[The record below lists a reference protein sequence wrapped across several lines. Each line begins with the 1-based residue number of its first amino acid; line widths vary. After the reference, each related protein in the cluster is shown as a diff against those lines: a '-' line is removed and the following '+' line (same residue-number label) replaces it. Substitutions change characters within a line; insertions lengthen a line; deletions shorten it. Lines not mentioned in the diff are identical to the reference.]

1 MTDAMIGG
9 LDAEV
14 AEFLSVTTDVLVER
28 DPLGHVRRFLNG
40 DSGID
45 SFDRERWQA
54 MAQLGL
60 TSIALPADCGGGE
73 YPPSVAA
80 RLLQVCGRF
89 LLPEPVLSTVG
100 LAVPVLLAQQTS
112 AAAELLTRVGTGDC
126 VVSVAGATDVSV
138 DGLPPAL
145 EIHERE
151 GTLVVSGTVNALD
164 VPGAD
169 VVLAVAEVDGGCR
182 WLALDPCA
190 TTRFTSRILI
200 DGRGVAR
207 LEFDEVEVASTPLG
221 PTCTAEQAW
230 EPVLVAGS
238 IFTSAWLLGVAER
251 AFELTVDYLKTRSQF
266 GALIGSYQALQHRAS
281 RLFCELEVA
290 RSVVGLAV
298 AALESDAADTALWA
312 SAAKTRIGDLA
323 VRMTSEA
330 IQLHGGIGMTHEADI
345 GLYFKAARVANT
357 IAGDNVFHRTRA
369 SQLLNI
375 VTPQNGQ
382 HDRH

>member
-1 MTDAMIGG
+1 MIDSTIDG

-28 DPLGHVRRFLNG
+28 DTLGHVRRFLNG
-40 DSGID
+40 ESGVD
-45 SFDRERWQA
+45 SFDRGRWQEL
-54 MAQLGL
+54 AQLGW
-60 TSIALPADCGGGE
+60 TGVALPADCGGE
-73 YPPSVAA
+73 YPLSIAG

-112 AAAELLTRVGTGDC
+112 AAAELLTRVGTTDC
-126 VVSVAGATDVSV
+126 VVAVAGATEISV
-138 DGLPPAL
+138 GSLPPAL

-151 GTLVVSGTVNALD
+151 GTLLVSGTVNALD

-169 VVLAVAEVDGGCR
+169 VVLAVAAVDGGWR
-182 WLALDPCA
+182 WLALDPDAA
-190 TTRFTSRILI
+190 TRATSRTLI

-207 LEFDEVEVASTPLG
+207 LEFEEVEVASAPLG
-221 PTCTAEQAW
+221 PVSTAELAW

-238 IFTSAWLLGVAER
+238 VLTSAWLLGITER

-290 RSVVGLAV
+290 RSVVGVAL
-298 AALESDAADTALWA
+298 AALDSGAEDTALWA
-312 SAAKTRIGDLA
+312 SAAKTRVGDLA
-323 VRMTSEA
+323 VHMTSEA

-345 GLYFKAARVANT
+345 GLYFKAARIANT
-357 IAGDNVFHRTRA
+357 IAGDNAFHRTRA

-382 HDRH
+382 HDHH